1 MERTRSP
8 CYLLDR
14 RLYGLRKYEDGLAGV
29 VGMRDLYESKLQ
41 VEAV

>member
-14 RLYGLRKYEDGLAGV
+14 RLYGLGEYEDGLAGV